1 MKYKIHNR
9 RYIGNKHKLLSFIDN
24 VLNYNKVEFNS
35 FADLFAGTGVVS
47 EYFLSKNKSVI
58 INDNLYS
65 NYVFYVAWLSNLEYD
80 KDKINNFINYYNNS
94 MEYIKDNYFSDI
106 FSGTYFN
113 YNNAKQIGSI
123 RVDIEKNREKLNLRE
138 YCILLSSLLYTTDKI
153 ANTCGHFEAFL
164 AKKPQ
169 EEIFKLQDLDI
180 KKYKYKPKIFQENAN
195 VLIKKIKADLVYIDP
210 PYNSRQYINFYHLLE
225 NLAEWKQPKV
235 FGKTLKMERNAKK
248 SEYSKANALNNF
260 KDLILNCNSQYVLVS
275 YNNTYKANS
284 NASINKI
291 LEKDIYDIL
300 SSVGKTEKF
309 DIDYKYFNTGKTNF
323 SDHKEM
329 LFLCK
334 I

>member
-24 VLNYNKVEFNS
+24 VLNYNKIEFNS
-35 FADLFAGTGVVS
+35 FADLFAGIGVVS

-65 NYVFYVAWLSNLEYD
+65 NYIFYVAWLSNLEYD
-80 KDKINNFINYYNNS
+80 KDKISNFINYYNNS
-94 MEYIKDNYFSDI
+94 TEYIKDNYFSDT
-106 FSGTYFN
+106 FSDTYFN

-195 VLIKKIKADLVYIDP
+195 VLIKKIKTDLVYIDP

-260 KDLILNCNSQYVLVS
+260 KDLILNCNSKYILVS

-291 LEKDIYDIL
+291 LEKDIYNIL

-323 SDHKEM
+323 ADHKEM